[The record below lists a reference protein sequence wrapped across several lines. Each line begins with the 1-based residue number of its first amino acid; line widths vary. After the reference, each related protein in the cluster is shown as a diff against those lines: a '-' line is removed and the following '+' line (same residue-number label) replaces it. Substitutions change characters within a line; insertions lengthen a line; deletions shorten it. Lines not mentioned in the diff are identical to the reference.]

1 MSAGRHGL
9 VAQRTDGKVRIT
21 VRPEVRALTAE
32 EMAMIVGNA
41 LDISNGYDDDMSRA
55 DTIQRIW
62 DWEHSG
68 MMPIK
73 LTQKVL
79 LSFCTDVYRL
89 AQYENGSTSWFDGDL
104 ESHQV
109 LLELIH
115 DRFPKFRQIEGEREE
130 E

>member
-9 VAQRTDGKVRIT
+9 IAERTDGVVRMT
-21 VRPEVRALTAE
+21 VRPIVRALTAE
-32 EMAMIVGNA
+32 DMAMIIGNV
-41 LDISNGYDDDMSRA
+41 LDVSDGYNDDLSRA

-62 DWEHSG
+62 DWEHG
-68 MMPIK
+68 LFPIK
-73 LTQKVL
+73 LTQKKIL
-79 LSFCTDVYRL
+79 AYCTDAWYL
-89 AQYENGSTSWFDGDL
+89 ANYEQGCTSMFDGDV

-115 DRFPKFRQIEGEREE
+115 DRFPKFKQIEAECEE

>member
-9 VAQRTDGKVRIT
+9 IAERTDGVVRMT
-21 VRPEVRALTAE
+21 VRPIVRALTAE
-32 EMAMIVGNA
+32 DMAMIIGNV
-41 LDISNGYDDDMSRA
+41 LDVSDGYNDDLSRA

-62 DWEHSG
+62 DWEHG
-68 MMPIK
+68 TFPIK
-73 LTQKVL
+73 LTQKKIL
-79 LSFCTDVYRL
+79 AYCTDAWYL
-89 AQYENGSTSWFDGDL
+89 ANYEQGCTSMFDGDV

-115 DRFPKFRQIEGEREE
+115 DRFPKFKQIEAECEE

>member
-9 VAQRTDGKVRIT
+9 VAHRTDGKVRIT

-32 EMAMIVGNA
+32 DMAMIVGDA

-79 LSFCTDVYRL
+79 LGFCTDVYRL
-89 AQYENGSTSWFDGDL
+89 SRYENGSSSWFNGDL
-104 ESHQV
+104 ESHRV
-109 LLELIH
+109 LLEFIH
-115 DRFPKFRQIEGEREE
+115 DRFPKFRQIEGEEE
-130 E
+130 